1 MCAELG
7 ADKLFAHGFSPCKVL
22 AIVYHERRREMNSAT
37 KKTHLMP
44 HLTSE
49 RPYAIMPAYPPQGG
63 WVAKKETGMDD
74 TTKQAVARRLASAGG
89 HIKGIERMV
98 QDDAYCID
106 VIRQIQAVQAALSKI
121 STMVLDSHLR
131 TCVTTAIQG
140 DDADEREAMLQEITS
155 VFDMSRKL

>member
-1 MCAELG
+1 
-7 ADKLFAHGFSPCKVL
+7 
-22 AIVYHERRREMNSAT
+22 
-37 KKTHLMP
+37 MP

-49 RPYAIMPAYPPQGG
+49 RPYATIPVYPPQGG
-63 WVAKKETGMDD
+63 WVTKKETGMDD
-74 TTKQAVARRLASAGG
+74 ATKQAVARRLASAGG

-131 TCVTTAIQG
+131 TCVTRALRSQDG
-140 DDADEREAMLQEITS
+140 EERDRVVEELLDVYDVSSKM
-155 VFDMSRKL
+155 